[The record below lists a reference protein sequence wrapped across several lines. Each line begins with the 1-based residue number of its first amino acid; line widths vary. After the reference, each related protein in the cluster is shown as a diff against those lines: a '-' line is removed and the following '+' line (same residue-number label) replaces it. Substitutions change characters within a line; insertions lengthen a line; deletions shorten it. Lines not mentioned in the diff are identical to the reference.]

1 MVATMAQAASSAY
14 YLQSQRSFRH
24 PTEYYTAGQ
33 EPDGVWFNPNNLL
46 GLANGEKIDSAAFHR
61 LYNGFDPE
69 TGEKLTRNAGSG
81 NRSPGLDITF
91 SADKSVSALWAI
103 GDPDLRSRLEDAHN
117 AAARSALQEIF
128 LKECSYTRTRVGG
141 ADGNIE
147 VIPARLLGAMFQHG
161 TSRAD
166 DPQLHTHCVIFNA
179 VQTESDGEWR
189 ALHQK
194 PLYLWVKASGACYRS
209 YLASNLRA
217 LGIDV
222 ERYGK
227 DNAYVRIKSVPEDLE
242 KLWSKR
248 RSNIVEAATELG
260 FETGDNSNR
269 AEMLRVK
276 TRQSKR
282 CDQDPEQRHTR
293 WREECQQLYQCASLV
308 FSAFEKPEDI
318 TPARIREWAKKLD
331 ELPHVLTRL
340 QAVFRTPELAEAI
353 YNLHDPVFGT
363 LRPETVESA
372 IQRVIR
378 NPDMVALDKEPRT
391 AESIAGLSHTVPLST
406 RHTLQAEQETRDFA
420 LALSQNPGFALPAE
434 AIERKIEH
442 LQKEGYP
449 ISDEQTAAIRY
460 VTGRTGA
467 VSIIEGAAGSGK
479 TTTIRPIVD
488 LYREHGYNVVAT
500 AIPWRTAVELANDCE
515 IPPHSAERLLK
526 LASNGKLHLDE
537 KSIVIVEEAGMLPTR
552 HTHRILK
559 LAQEH
564 GAKVIL
570 LGDTQQEQP
579 IEAGPGLRLVHD
591 VVKSHRVDTM
601 RRQIADAED
610 ILRDIYGLSPD
621 AAIAQAPRLTPD
633 ELHDV
638 RRACD
643 PYDPQST
650 VRPWQIAAS
659 EDFRNGNAREAI
671 EAYHRRDRIHFRATP
686 ESTVTKLVDDW
697 HAFTKANPDK
707 SCVVLA
713 RTHKEIE
720 LLSIQMRE
728 RILADQDHPK
738 SAVVRVSRGEGKTRE
753 YYDLE
758 IRTGDQLRVGATAL
772 EKQLYTGTLL
782 TVEDIS
788 VHGAP
793 THHEPRVLVTAR
805 DDRRRRLTFYHDEI
819 RDFYGNIRLD
829 HGFALTMTSAQGT
842 TVDRAFVLADDAP
855 ARETIYPAATRHRER
870 LDIYIARDG
879 ILNRIKSNLPDGG
892 ADPHYE
898 ITEQDVLDHL
908 ASRWSRHNP
917 KEAATDYTSNE
928 LLQEMLAR
936 RSPAASAH
944 HRNGPPDAPSPRP
957 RDGRP
962 GPSPR
967 PAINDNSHTLFAWAS
982 KQLRRTALDL
992 RYGHTAAMVAQGRRE
1007 VLAAYDDLR
1016 ERARNEER
1024 PVALSQEFGNTLFRQ
1039 AQVLKTAAPFL
1050 QQPDRFRDLL
1060 QRRGSIQPADLQEFA
1075 AQYDRARSA
1084 RHAARNPAEQTESES
1099 AELREATAAPQP
1111 QADPPSEQLA
1121 KPLHEAAQQTRS
1133 LPRAA
1138 ELSRQLAARAQ
1149 DLCEFHLPHGRRE
1162 GDQWHAATV
1171 RGGAGRAIR
1180 VNLAGPNAGKWHDG
1194 KTGRRGDLL
1203 DLIRQSCGHD
1213 TLGQAMREATNFLG
1227 RADSPRLLQ
1236 AASGSPGERADA
1248 DARRLQALYDTAP
1261 AIPPDSPAGR
1271 FLENHG
1277 LDIADAAHLRFQN
1290 RAFYLH
1296 GDDLRQ
1302 APAILAPLTTANGA
1316 LKGIQR
1322 IFITPDGNE
1331 LPHDRRP
1338 TAHAEAPEGTL
1349 TWFGDRSARHLALCE
1364 SVPEAIAL
1372 LGALDAR
1379 EREKVAVAA
1388 PPSGVDPANVPLP
1401 DQVRTLVLVQSASA
1415 DADKTLRELA
1425 DRHTG
1430 DPIDIRRIQTE
1441 HEDLASTLRTGG
1453 RDGVRTLTQPLTD
1466 ALDRAEIVE
1475 IRNELHRDWKA
1486 HVAAANAAC
1495 VRPFYLPGHDDLV
1508 QRVRALRDDPR
1519 AGALSSNDHTQLD
1532 EILKHHEMNTK
1543 AADQLR
1549 GYIDR
1554 LRPCLADLR
1563 YLKNVARVTNTD
1575 INNLTSATNTDLNDV
1590 PDYPAWCRTAQ
1601 RLVANGQTVLQ
1612 DRGAYRACL
1621 DHIPDAW
1628 DTVRN
1633 AVRDL
1638 AHQLD
1643 PDSASVPHPHATIEL
1658 APLTRT
1664 PLGPAEEIE
1673 ADARYR
1679 TLRRQWHDHID
1690 NALSEDTHP
1699 YQLDGHA
1706 ALLDRMAELR
1716 DQPLLPASAQK
1727 SLASVLEHHAHV
1739 RRAPDNIKAYFEEV
1753 DDTFDTLRVI
1763 REGAQKRNHPDV
1775 ERLAIRGG
1783 WTETASR
1790 LAEAGKAILADQERY
1805 KIALEENPVL
1815 IDRIRDAVYRL
1826 NTAFEEKQPSLE
1838 QQERHEA
1845 MRQTETIQT
1854 ETIQTRRIQTEHDEL
1869 ASTLRS
1875 GGRDGVRTLIQPVTD
1890 ALDRAEIVEIRNEL
1904 HRDWKAHVAAANA
1917 ACVRPFYLPGHDDL
1931 VQRVR
1936 ALRDDP
1942 RAGALSSDD
1951 HAQLDEILKH
1961 HEMNTKAADQLR
1973 GYIDRLRPCL
1983 ADLRYLKNVA
1993 RVTNT
1998 DIKNLTS
2005 ATNTDL
2011 NDVPDYPAWCRTAQR
2026 LVAGGQTILQDR
2038 NAYRACLDHI
2048 PDAWDTVRNAVRDL
2062 THQLDPDSASVPH
2075 PHATIEL
2082 TPLTRTPL
2090 GPAEDIQADA
2100 RYRTLRRQW
2109 HDHIDNAVSED
2120 THPYQLDGHAAL
2132 LDRMAELRDQPLLP
2146 ASAQKSLASVLEHHA
2161 HVRRAPDNIKA
2172 YFEEVDDT
2180 FDTLRVIREGAQKR
2194 NHPDVERLAIRGG
2207 WTETASRLA
2216 EAGKAI
2222 LADQERYKIALEEN
2236 PVLIDRIRDAV
2247 YRLNTA
2253 FGEKQPSLEQQ
2264 ERHEAMRQTET
2275 IQTETIHI
2283 RRSIKP

>member
-1 MVATMAQAASSAY
+1 MVATLSQASSSAY
-14 YLQSQRSFRH
+14 YLESQRSYRH
-24 PTEYYTAGQ
+24 PTEYYTAGE
-33 EPDGVWFNPNNLL
+33 EPDGVWFNPNDLL
-46 GLANGEKIDSAAFHR
+46 GLGDTKKIDSAAFHR
-61 LYNGFDPE
+61 LYNGFNPD

-161 TSRAD
+161 TSRAN

-179 VQTESDGEWR
+179 VQTESDDKWR

-194 PLYLWVKASGACYRS
+194 PLYLWVKAAGACYRS

-227 DNAYVRIKSVPEDLE
+227 DNAYVRIKSMPEDLE

-248 RSNIVEAATELG
+248 TAHIHEVA
-260 FETGDNSNR
+260 
-269 AEMLRVK
+269 AEMGLDTSEGASIPQAIK
-276 TRQSKR
+276 TMTRDSKR
-282 CDQDPEQRHTR
+282 GDQDPEIRHQR
-293 WREECQQLYQCASLV
+293 WRQECEQLYQCANLV
-308 FSAFEKPEDI
+308 FSAFEKPEGI
-318 TPARIREWAKKLD
+318 TPERIREWAKKLD
-331 ELPHVLTRL
+331 DLPHVLTRL

-353 YNLHDPVFGT
+353 YNLHDPAFGT

-378 NPDMVALDKEPRT
+378 NPDLVALDKEPRT

-420 LALSQNPGFALPAE
+420 HALSQNPGFALPAE

-460 VTGRTGA
+460 VTGRAGA

-488 LYREHGYNVVAT
+488 LYREHGYNLIAT

-570 LGDTQQEQP
+570 LGDTQQQQP

-671 EAYHRRDRIHFRATP
+671 EAYHRRDRVHFRATP

-793 THHEPRVLVTAR
+793 THHEPRVLITAR

-892 ADPHYE
+892 ADPHHE

-908 ASRWSRHNP
+908 ANRWSRHNP

-944 HRNGPPDAPSPRP
+944 HRDGPPDAPSPRP

-967 PAINDNSHTLFAWAS
+967 PAINDNSHTLFSWAS

-1016 ERARNEER
+1016 ERARNEDR

-1149 DLCEFHLPHGRRE
+1149 DLCELHLPHGRRE

-1261 AIPPDSPAGR
+1261 AIPPDSPGGR

-1302 APAILAPLTTANGA
+1302 APAILAPLTTADGA

-1331 LPHDRRP
+1331 LPRDRRP
-1338 TAHAEAPEGTL
+1338 TGHAEAPEGTL

-1388 PPSGVDPANVPLP
+1388 LPSGVDPANVPLP

-1415 DADKTLRELA
+1415 DANKTLRDLA

-1441 HEDLASTLRTGG
+1441 D
-1453 RDGVRTLTQPLTD
+1453 DG
-1466 ALDRAEIVE
+1466 
-1475 IRNELHRDWKA
+1475 
-1486 HVAAANAAC
+1486 
-1495 VRPFYLPGHDDLV
+1495 
-1508 QRVRALRDDPR
+1508 
-1519 AGALSSNDHTQLD
+1519 
-1532 EILKHHEMNTK
+1532 
-1543 AADQLR
+1543 
-1549 GYIDR
+1549 
-1554 LRPCLADLR
+1554 
-1563 YLKNVARVTNTD
+1563 
-1575 INNLTSATNTDLNDV
+1575 
-1590 PDYPAWCRTAQ
+1590 
-1601 RLVANGQTVLQ
+1601 
-1612 DRGAYRACL
+1612 
-1621 DHIPDAW
+1621 
-1628 DTVRN
+1628 
-1633 AVRDL
+1633 
-1638 AHQLD
+1638 
-1643 PDSASVPHPHATIEL
+1643 
-1658 APLTRT
+1658 
-1664 PLGPAEEIE
+1664 
-1673 ADARYR
+1673 
-1679 TLRRQWHDHID
+1679 
-1690 NALSEDTHP
+1690 
-1699 YQLDGHA
+1699 
-1706 ALLDRMAELR
+1706 
-1716 DQPLLPASAQK
+1716 
-1727 SLASVLEHHAHV
+1727 
-1739 RRAPDNIKAYFEEV
+1739 
-1753 DDTFDTLRVI
+1753 
-1763 REGAQKRNHPDV
+1763 
-1775 ERLAIRGG
+1775 
-1783 WTETASR
+1783 
-1790 LAEAGKAILADQERY
+1790 
-1805 KIALEENPVL
+1805 
-1815 IDRIRDAVYRL
+1815 
-1826 NTAFEEKQPSLE
+1826 
-1838 QQERHEA
+1838 
-1845 MRQTETIQT
+1845 
-1854 ETIQTRRIQTEHDEL
+1854 L

-1875 GGRDGVRTLIQPVTD
+1875 GGRDGVRTLTQPVTD

-1904 HRDWKAHVAAANA
+1904 HRDWKAHMAAATA
-1917 ACVRPFYLPGHDDL
+1917 ACVRSFYLPGHDDL
-1931 VQRVR
+1931 VQRVH

-1942 RAGALSSDD
+1942 RAGALSSND
-1951 HAQLDEILKH
+1951 HTQFDKILYNH
-1961 HEMNTKAADQLR
+1961 QRNTKASEHVRDYLRELKPCLYQLR
-1973 GYIDRLRPCL
+1973 RLDYFSRG
-1983 ADLRYLKNVA
+1983 
-1993 RVTNT
+1993 
-1998 DIKNLTS
+1998 
-2005 ATNTDL
+2005 TNTDL
-2011 NDVPDYPAWCRTAQR
+2011 EDLPDYPGWTKSAERFLAD
-2026 LVAGGQTILQDR
+2026 GQAILNDQTE
-2038 NAYRACLDHI
+2038 YGACLDHI
-2048 PDAWDTVRNAVRDL
+2048 PGAWKKIRAGLQDLAKGLQRDPDTVIHRHSAIQLPPL
-2062 THQLDPDSASVPH
+2062 T
-2075 PHATIEL
+2075 L
-2082 TPLTRTPL
+2082 TPL
-2090 GPAEDIQADA
+2090 GSAEQIEAGAD
-2100 RYRTLRRQW
+2100 YRRLRRQW

-2161 HVRRAPDNIKA
+2161 HVRRAPANIQA
-2172 YFEEVDDT
+2172 YFEEVADT
-2180 FDTLRVIREGAQKR
+2180 FDTLRVIREDAQKH

-2222 LADQERYKIALEEN
+2222 LSDQERYKIALQENPVLIDRIRDAVYRLNTAFEEKQPSLEQQERHEAMRQTETIQTETIHTRRIQTEDDELASTLRTGGRDDVRTLTQPVTDALDRAEIVEIRNQLHRDWKAHMAAATAACVRSFYLPGHDDLVQRVHALRDDPRAGALSSNDHTQFDKILYNHQRNTKASEHVRDYLRELKPCLYQLRRLDYFSRGTNTDLEDLPDYPGWTKSAERFLADGQAILNDQTEYGACLDHIPGAWKKIRAGLQDLAKGLQRDPDTVIHRHSAIQLPPLTLTPLGSAEQIEAGADYRRLRRQWHDHIDNAVSEDTHPYQLDGHAALLDRMAELRDQPLLPASAQKSLASVLEHHAHVRRAPANIQAYFEEVADTFDTLRVIREDAQKHNHPDVERLAIRGGWTETASRLAEAGKAILSDQERYKIALQEN